1 MTYSV
6 TVLARAR
13 QDVWEIHDWIAARSP
28 DGAERW
34 LDRFDKATNNL
45 RSNPL
50 LFPLAPESGVLK
62 IEIRH
67 VLFRTRQGR
76 TYRAIFTVTDDLVR
90 ILRVRGA
97 GQPPVKPEDIIL

>member
-13 QDVWEIHDWIAARSP
+13 QDVWEIHDWIPARSP
-28 DGAERW
+28 DGADRW
-34 LDRFDKATNNL
+34 LDRFDNATNNL

-67 VLFRTRQGR
+67 ILSEHDEVGPIGR
-76 TYRAIFTVTDDLVR
+76 SSQSPATKFKSFVFEEQDNRRLAVN
-90 ILRVRGA
+90 
-97 GQPPVKPEDIIL
+97 